1 MKSLV
6 IAEYK
11 LCSCSS
17 SLLLILETKMRL
29 HEVLG
34 FYRSEHVC
42 GCDTVWSLELKME
55 VLRSPETLSHI

>member
-1 MKSLV
+1 
-6 IAEYK
+6 
-11 LCSCSS
+11 
-17 SLLLILETKMRL
+17 MRL